1 MVATKTVTVQ
11 VGGQDFRLRLLV
23 DRMQREDPFS
33 GVLWPAGVA
42 LAEEMSAFPVEGK
55 RILEAG
61 CGLALPSLVLKRRG
75 ADITATDHHPDVEE
89 FLRFN
94 AEANGLPPVPFHLAR
109 WEDAQLG
116 RFDLII
122 GADLLYEPDHPAQV
136 AAFIARHAARGAQVI
151 IADPGRR
158 QLSAFHKL
166 MVAQGYTRA
175 EKRYPP
181 DVRVLSYVASAQSP
195 EDQRAA

>member
-75 ADITATDHHPDVEE
+75 ADITATDHHPEAGE

-94 AEANGLPPVPFHLAR
+94 AAENGIATVPFKLGS
-109 WEDAQLG
+109 WSEIQLG

-122 GADLLYEPDHPAQV
+122 GADLLYEPNHPAQL
-136 AAFIARHAARGAQVI
+136 AAFIARHAAPGAQVI
-151 IADPGRR
+151 VADPGRR

-166 MVAQGYTRA
+166 MAAQNYART

-181 DVRVLSYVASAQSP
+181 DVRVVSYVASAQSP